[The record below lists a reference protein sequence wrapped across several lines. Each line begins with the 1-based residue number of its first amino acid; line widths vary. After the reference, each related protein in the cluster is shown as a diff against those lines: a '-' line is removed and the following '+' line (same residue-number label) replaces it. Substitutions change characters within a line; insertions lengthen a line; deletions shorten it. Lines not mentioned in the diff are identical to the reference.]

1 MNWHTAK
8 ETPTMHTDIVVVY
21 RQGEQLLVHVGKL
34 MTITDYPDV
43 GTVWTVCAGIRLTEY
58 IRAGDIVGWVRQTH
72 LCTNAEAE
80 VSKKNVTVKCKWCGQ
95 HVNVIANAI
104 HLDRMDMPVIQY
116 TEEDKRCYLDWDSLD
131 AECEFEYICEN
142 CENVLAHD
150 LESLNKLVNKQKV
163 KTFYD
168 DGDKILDLL
177 LLSKEEFLKSYS
189 YLTEEEYDAT
199 VEELRNTVKQV
210 K

>member
-1 MNWHTAK
+1 
-8 ETPTMHTDIVVVY
+8 
-21 RQGEQLLVHVGKL
+21 
-34 MTITDYPDV
+34 
-43 GTVWTVCAGIRLTEY
+43 
-58 IRAGDIVGWVRQTH
+58 
-72 LCTNAEAE
+72 
-80 VSKKNVTVKCKWCGQ
+80 
-95 HVNVIANAI
+95 
-104 HLDRMDMPVIQY
+104 
-116 TEEDKRCYLDWDSLD
+116 
-131 AECEFEYICEN
+131 
-142 CENVLAHD
+142 
-150 LESLNKLVNKQKV
+150 VNKQKV